1 MATAPAANILNGMD
15 SVMQR
20 HAITVR
26 EGPGPTL
33 LFAHGLGTDQTVW
46 DRLLPHLGP
55 HRIVTFDHA
64 GCGRAVATSTTTHG
78 SLEDHARDLVA
89 VADASCGAKPVL
101 VAHSMSSTLAV
112 LAVATMGAR
121 FEQIIMI
128 APSPCWLDD
137 PPYRGGYGPADIDG
151 FLQLMDQNFI
161 GWAAAISGRAGGTA
175 DGSAYLDA
183 SLRRGDPSTVAR
195 LARLVFHSDVRALL
209 PDVAVPVT
217 IIDAESDGLVPRTAV
232 DYMVAQ
238 LPDATLSRLPL
249 VGHLPHLTAP
259 AEVARAIEA
268 AVGRAHGEGASRGTA
283 C

>member
-1 MATAPAANILNGMD
+1 MVHGMD
-15 SVMQR
+15 GAAQR

-33 LFAHGLGTDQTVW
+33 LFAHGLGTDQSVW
-46 DRLLPHLGP
+46 DRLLARLEP

-64 GCGRAVATSTTTHG
+64 GCGRAVSTSTTTHG
-78 SLEDHARDLVA
+78 SLDDHARDLVA
-89 VADASCGAKPVL
+89 VVDASCSAKPIL

-137 PPYRGGYGPADIDG
+137 PPYQGGYGPADIDG

-161 GWAAAISGRAGGTA
+161 GWAAAMSSRAGGTA

-183 SLRRGDPSTVAR
+183 SLRSGDPTCVAR
-195 LARLVFHSDVRALL
+195 LARLVFHADVRALL
-209 PDVAVPVT
+209 PAVDVPVT
-217 IIDAESDGLVPRTAV
+217 IIDAENDGLVPRAAV
-232 DYMVAQ
+232 DFMAAQ
-238 LPDATLSRLPL
+238 LPDVTLSRLPL

-259 AEVARAIEA
+259 AEVACAIEA
-268 AVGRAHGEGASRGTA
+268 AIGQTRGEGASRGAA